1 MVISEDAWNRF
12 REAAVDNRITCSLC
26 FKIADEFDLDRSE
39 IASTLTEMGIKIVNC
54 QLGCFP

>member
-1 MVISEDAWNRF
+1 MISE
-12 REAAVDNRITCSLC
+12 EARKAFSKEAVGGRISCSNC
-26 FKIADEFDLDRSE
+26 FKIAERFEIDRSE